1 MAFLMKNC
9 KQHSTKGLLPAPH
22 LHPRSKPGA
31 NPRVRS
37 VPFGRNCNSAD
48 WATGL
53 MRVLAICATLMIVVL
68 IPMRLY
74 AQYAPADPP
83 PLLPPPQQL
92 NHVQV
97 MAPGGGL
104 LGFPQGMTDNNVP
117 LATLAHIHGVR

>member
-9 KQHSTKGLLPAPH
+9 EQHSTKGLLLVPH
-22 LHPRSKPGA
+22 LHPYSEPGA
-31 NPRVRS
+31 NPRAR
-37 VPFGRNCNSAD
+37 PAPLGRNRDSAD

-53 MRVLAICATLMIVVL
+53 MRVLATCAALIMVVL
-68 IPMRLY
+68 IPVRLC

-117 LATLAHIHGVR
+117 LATL